1 MFTYLKIRKVTREL
15 ASATGSKQDIDIID
29 SFLSKLDVQ
38 YNISDVELKNIP
50 KKGPFVVIANH
61 AFDFIDSLMLIDIF
75 GKVDNS
81 FKIISNIQK
90 SEMKALS
97 QFFIEPGQRRTSG
110 VVTDKLEEEVAKHLA
125 AGKSAALFLG
135 DFFDMPKGSTTLMEL
150 ILEAEIPVI
159 PVYFYGSNSR
169 ISNIVKLMPPS
180 LRNWAEKKEKNDSN
194 NSVIKLRIGTPI
206 EHRELA
212 EFNSAARA
220 QRYVKAY
227 LYALGSKISVKKLF
241 KMNFKKPTAPETIID
256 PVPIQDIEAELEL
269 LRQNNQLLQQ
279 KNNYDIFLGRTEL
292 IPNILREIG
301 RLREVTFRE
310 VGEGTNQKLDIDN
323 YDLYYDHLFV
333 WDRTERCIIGAYRLG
348 RGKEIIAQHGASGF
362 YITSLFDI
370 DDPLI
375 PVLEKTLE
383 LGRSFVVKKY
393 QQKPLPLFLLWQ
405 GILCFLRENKEYQ
418 YLMGPVSISND
429 FTVFSKDLM
438 IAFIRKHYFNNELAQ
453 HVHPRKEFVVQ
464 TDMDDIE
471 IILERRNDLVQLDK
485 FISSIEPNYLKIPV
499 LLKQY
504 IRQNAKIIAFNVDPL
519 FNNCLDG
526 LMILD
531 LNDVPEDTFEMLQ
544 SR

>member
-471 IILERRNDLVQLDK
+471 IILERRNDLQQLDK

>member
-348 RGKEIIAQHGASGF
+348 RGKEIITQHGTSGF

-471 IILERRNDLVQLDK
+471 IILERRNDLQQLDK